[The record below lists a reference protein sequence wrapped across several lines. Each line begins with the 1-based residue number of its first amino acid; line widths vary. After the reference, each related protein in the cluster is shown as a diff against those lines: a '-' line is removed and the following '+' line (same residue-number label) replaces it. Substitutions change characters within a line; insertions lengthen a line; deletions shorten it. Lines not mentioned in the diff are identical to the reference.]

1 MVNGVL
7 VGLGVFVLSLFS
19 IIIPLAHLVTV
30 PGGPFF
36 AGFIGI
42 SHVKESPESHG
53 VKGLKFGSFF
63 GGVLFV
69 IAFTAVAAFIFVFEP
84 RQKLQVLLWFGVAV
98 FTLYT
103 GSMAALG
110 AMYSLMRAD
119 RKLAQAEE

>member
-42 SHVKESPESHG
+42 SHVKESPDSHG

-69 IAFTAVAAFIFVFEP
+69 IAFTAVAAEP
-84 RQKLQVLLWFGVAV
+84 RQKLQVLLWFGVVV
-98 FTLYT
+98 FALYT

-110 AMYSLMRAD
+110 AMYSSMRAD